1 MSALNFRPATRDD
14 LPTII
19 ALLADDDDEHSSGR
33 EDPTLPLDSRYLA
46 AFETIHADPNQE
58 VIVADQDGRVIG
70 VMQLSYLP
78 GLAFRGAWRGM
89 IEAVRVARDVRGQRV
104 GARMIGEAN
113 NRFRARGCRMAQ
125 LMSQQ
130 SRTDA
135 HRFYERLGWD
145 KSHFGF
151 KYQLEKP

>member
-1 MSALNFRPATRDD
+1 MSDVAFRPATLDD

-19 ALLADDDDEHSSGR
+19 ALLADDDEHSIGR
-33 EDPTLPLDSRYLA
+33 EDPGLPLDPRYLA
-46 AFETIHADPNQE
+46 AFEVIETDPNQE

-89 IEAVRVARDVRGQRV
+89 IEAVRVARNVRGQRV
-104 GARMIGEAN
+104 GARMIEYAN
-113 NRFRARGCRMAQ
+113 DRFRARGCRMVQ
-125 LMSQQ
+125 LMSMQ
-130 SRTDA
+130 SRADA

-151 KYQLEKP
+151 KYQL

>member
-1 MSALNFRPATRDD
+1 MTDVIFRPATRDD

-19 ALLADDDDEHSSGR
+19 ALLADDEHGRGR
-33 EDPTLPLDSRYLA
+33 EDPSLPLDPCYLA
-46 AFETIHADPNQE
+46 AFEAIEADPNQE

-70 VMQLSYLP
+70 VMQLSYVP
-78 GLAFRGAWRGM
+78 GLAFRGAWRGQ

-104 GARMIGEAN
+104 GARMIEWAN

-125 LMSQQ
+125 LMSMQ

-151 KYQLEKP
+151 KYQL

>member
-1 MSALNFRPATRDD
+1 
-14 LPTII
+14 
-19 ALLADDDDEHSSGR
+19 
-33 EDPTLPLDSRYLA
+33 
-46 AFETIHADPNQE
+46 
-58 VIVADQDGRVIG
+58 V
-70 VMQLSYLP
+70 P

-104 GARMIGEAN
+104 GARMIECAN
-113 NRFRARGCRMAQ
+113 DRFRARGCRMVQ
-125 LMSQQ
+125 LMSMQ

-151 KYQLEKP
+151 KYQL